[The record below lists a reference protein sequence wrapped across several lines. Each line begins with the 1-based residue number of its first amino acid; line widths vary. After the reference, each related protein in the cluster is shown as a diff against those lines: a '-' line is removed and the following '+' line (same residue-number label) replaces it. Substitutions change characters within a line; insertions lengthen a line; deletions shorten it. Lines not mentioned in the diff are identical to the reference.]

1 MHILR
6 HLNIRNVR
14 RKKTSVLNIDNGT
27 KNEAETAA
35 ESFCQTLLGT
45 NLLHLL
51 HFAKILHI
59 RQVFLHVQT
68 NQRAVVELS

>member
-27 KNEAETAA
+27 KKTAKMEKEFGKEGKKKSSA
-35 ESFCQTLLGT
+35 TK
-45 NLLHLL
+45 N
-51 HFAKILHI
+51 
-59 RQVFLHVQT
+59 R
-68 NQRAVVELS
+68 